1 MTRSHGAQIDK
12 SEPMEVQNEVAEQR
26 SHWIPGKRWMIPK
39 SSGRGDP
46 EGRAEDDAT
55 ESGNGKSKERKAE
68 RKTAAKPKEKP
79 DKHKNNIFSEQKG
92 KEKKYLYGNCR
103 NFFKTR
109 SQQMTCALFRRK
121 IASALWKNTCAN
133 RFFCKTHFTTWP
145 RLAKGLWHTAPRN
158 PS

>member
-1 MTRSHGAQIDK
+1 MTDQPDKQKNDQEQEGLIEAQIDEILNAEEDKREAWDLGTPRMTRSDDMPRSTRISQWRPRMTRSHGAQIDK
-12 SEPMEVQNEVAEQR
+12 SEPMEVQNEEAEPR
-26 SHWIPGKRWMIPK
+26 SQWIPGKRWMIPK

-92 KEKKYLYGNCR
+92 KEKK
-103 NFFKTR
+103 
-109 SQQMTCALFRRK
+109 
-121 IASALWKNTCAN
+121 
-133 RFFCKTHFTTWP
+133 
-145 RLAKGLWHTAPRN
+145 
-158 PS
+158 